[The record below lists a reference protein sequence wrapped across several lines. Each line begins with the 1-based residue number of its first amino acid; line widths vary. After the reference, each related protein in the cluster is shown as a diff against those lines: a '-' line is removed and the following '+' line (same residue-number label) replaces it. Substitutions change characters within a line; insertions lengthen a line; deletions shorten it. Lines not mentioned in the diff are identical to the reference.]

1 MENVTG
7 GLLLALIGLLLSYIT
22 YKKINIFWNFINT
35 KLLRNYLGDILTCL
49 VLYIVS
55 IILIITGVMVA
66 LSIIQ

>member
-22 YKKINIFWNFINT
+22 YKKINFFWNFINT
-35 KLLRNYLGDILTCL
+35 KLLRKYLGDNLTSL